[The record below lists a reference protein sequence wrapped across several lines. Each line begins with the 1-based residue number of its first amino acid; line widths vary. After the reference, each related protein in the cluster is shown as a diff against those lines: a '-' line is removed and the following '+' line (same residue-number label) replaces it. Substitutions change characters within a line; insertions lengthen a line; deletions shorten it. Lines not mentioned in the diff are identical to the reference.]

1 MRNSITENEIE
12 EISIGYL
19 QGLGY
24 KYLNGLV
31 MSPDGEHPERQYNE
45 VVLTTRLRDAID
57 KLNPT
62 ITQDAKEDAL
72 KKVLRT
78 ESPNQLINNEN
89 FHRYLTD
96 GVDVEVRTPSGIRG
110 EKVYIVDFTNPENNE
125 FLAVNQFTVI
135 EAGAPQRKRPDII
148 LFING
153 LPLVVIELK
162 NAVDEN
168 ATIKS
173 AFNQLQ
179 TYKQAIPSLFTY
191 NELLI
196 VSDGWDARCG
206 TITSDYG
213 RFMSWKTKDGKTTA
227 DHLQPQMEVMFLG
240 MLNKTTLLDLIRQ
253 FIVFEKSDSKTLKK
267 VAAYHQYYA
276 VNKAVEST
284 VRASGFNSPPL
295 EGWSQTGVVKRVST
309 NYFELPFNPNLK
321 QRARELRQ
329 AGNLSEVL
337 FWNQVKNKQF
347 KQYDF
352 DRQKIIGN
360 YIVDFY
366 CSNCNVVIEIDGSSH
381 DYKQEY
387 DAERDA
393 FLESLGLTVIHIP
406 VEDVMKRMGQV
417 MDMLFEHPAFQEGN
431 SQEPPRP
438 SGTPPMEGNVGDRR
452 GGVIWHTQGSGK
464 SLSMVFFSGKLII
477 EPRMENPTLV
487 ILTDRNDLD
496 EQLHD
501 TFTNCQQLL
510 RQEPQKAEDR
520 QDLRKL
526 LKVASGGIVFT
537 TIQKFMP
544 MPDDIVQSSSPTG
557 RVGGEGV
564 VNEPSVEYIGADI
577 KALSERKNI
586 VVVADEAHRSQYDF
600 IDGFA
605 KHLRDALPYATF
617 IGFTGTPI
625 ETTDRNTQ
633 AVFGNYVDIYDIQQA
648 VEDKATVP
656 IFYESRLA
664 KVHFAE
670 DEKVTID
677 EQFEELTEG
686 EELSNRQQMRAK
698 WTRLEAIVGN
708 PNRIRKIAEDLVY
721 HFEQRNAVLEGK
733 AMIVCMSRRIC
744 VELYEAIIK
753 IRPLW
758 HSDDD
763 DKGTIKVIMTGSS
776 SDALNMQ
783 QHIRNKQ
790 RRKAIGDRL
799 KNPIDSL
806 KLVIVRDMWLT
817 GFDAPCL
824 HTLYV
829 DKPMRGHSL
838 MQAIARVNRVF
849 TEGKSGG
856 LVVDYLGIAQELK
869 TALADYTASGGEG
882 KPTLDQELAVA
893 KMLELHEAIDY
904 QLRHFAWR
912 KFFTL
917 TPEEKLKFIPVIVDY
932 IFSQENGE
940 QSFTDNTKN
949 LLKAFAIS
957 VPHEKA
963 MAIRDDVA
971 LFQAIKSR
979 LVKISDRNE
988 SGKTN
993 DEMDTAIKQI
1003 ISEAI
1008 TADNVIDIFD
1018 AAGLKKPN
1026 IEILDERFLQ
1036 ELKDL
1041 PQKNLAVELLK
1052 KLLKD
1057 EIKKRTK
1064 INLVESRKFSEM
1076 LEDAI
1081 KRYHNGMIDTVEFL
1095 EKVLIPFAEQMK
1107 EADKRGEK
1115 LGLDYREYA
1124 FYTAL
1129 EVNNSAV
1136 SILGDEILKHIAQE
1150 LLKTVRSST
1159 TIDWTIKES
1168 VQANLRR
1175 NIRRILRK
1183 FGYPPDLQE
1192 KAVETVITQ
1201 AKMLA
1206 EDLVKNGDNKEE

>member
-1 MRNSITENEIE
+1 MNSISENEIE
-12 EISIGYL
+12 EIALSYL
-19 QGLGY
+19 QNLGY
-24 KYLNGLV
+24 SYILGTNL
-31 MSPDGEHPERQYNE
+31 SPDGEHPERQYTD
-45 VVLTTRLRDAID
+45 VVLATRLLDAID

-62 ITQDAKEDAL
+62 INQDAKEDAL

-78 ESPNQLINNEN
+78 ESPNALINNET
-89 FHRYLTD
+89 FHKYLTE
-96 GVDVEVRTPSGIRG
+96 GVDVEVRTDDGVRG
-110 EKVYIVDFTNPENNE
+110 EKVYIVDFANAENNE
-125 FLAVNQFTVI
+125 FLTINQFTII
-135 EAGAPQRKRPDII
+135 EGSQNKRPDLI

-173 AFNQLQ
+173 AYNQLQ
-179 TYKQAIPSLFTY
+179 TYKQTIPSLYTY

-196 VSDGWDARCG
+196 VSDGWDALCG
-206 TITSDYG
+206 TITSDFG
-213 RFMSWKTKDGKTTA
+213 RFMSWKTKDGETTA
-227 DHLQPQMEVMFLG
+227 DHLQPQMEVMFYG
-240 MLNKTTLLDLIRQ
+240 MLNKKTLLDLISR
-253 FIVFEKSDSKTLKK
+253 FIVYEKSDTKTLKK

-276 VNKAVEST
+276 VNKAIEST
-284 VRASGFNSPPL
+284 VIAS
-295 EGWSQTGVVKRVST
+295 ST
-309 NYFELPFNPNLK
+309 N
-321 QRARELRQ
+321 
-329 AGNLSEVL
+329 
-337 FWNQVKNKQF
+337 
-347 KQYDF
+347 
-352 DRQKIIGN
+352 
-360 YIVDFY
+360 
-366 CSNCNVVIEIDGSSH
+366 
-381 DYKQEY
+381 
-387 DAERDA
+387 
-393 FLESLGLTVIHIP
+393 
-406 VEDVMKRMGQV
+406 
-417 MDMLFEHPAFQEGN
+417 
-431 SQEPPRP
+431 
-438 SGTPPMEGNVGDRR
+438 GDRR

-464 SLSMVFFSGKLII
+464 SLSMVFYSGKLII

-496 EQLHD
+496 EQLHE

-520 QDLRKL
+520 NHLRKL

-544 MPDDIVQSSSPTG
+544 MQTDIVQTENPNII
-557 RVGGEGV
+557 
-564 VNEPSVEYIGADI
+564 NEPSVEYIGADI
-577 KALSERKNI
+577 QALSERKNI

-605 KHLRDALPYATF
+605 KHLRDALPNATF

-625 ETTDRNTQ
+625 ESTDRNTQ

-648 VEDKATVP
+648 VNDKATVP

-670 DEKVTID
+670 EEKVSLD

-708 PNRIRKIAEDLVY
+708 PNRIAKIAEDLVY
-721 HFEQRNAVLEGK
+721 HFEQRNAVLDGK

-744 VELYEAIIK
+744 VDLYDAIIK

-776 SDALNMQ
+776 SDTLNMQ
-783 QHIRNKQ
+783 NHIRSKTK
-790 RRKAIGDRL
+790 RKAIGDRL
-799 KNPIDSL
+799 KNPNDSL

-849 TEGKSGG
+849 TEGKEGG

-869 TALADYTASGGEG
+869 SALAEYTASGGEG

-904 QLRHFAWR
+904 QLRHFDWK

-917 TPEEKLKFIPVIVDY
+917 LPEEKLKFIPVIVDY

-957 VPHEKA
+957 VPHDKA

-988 SGKTN
+988 GGAGGE
-993 DEMDTAIKQI
+993 EMETAIKQI

-1064 INLVESRKFSEM
+1064 INLVESKKFSEM

-1095 EKVLIPFAEQMK
+1095 EKVLIPFAEQLK
-1107 EADKRGEK
+1107 EADKRGEH

-1129 EVNNSAV
+1129 EVNNTAV
-1136 SILGDEILKHIAQE
+1136 AVLGDEILKHIAQE
-1150 LLKTVRSST
+1150 LLKTVRNST

-1168 VQANLRR
+1168 VQSALRR
-1175 NIRRILRK
+1175 NIRRILRLH
-1183 FGYPPDLQE
+1183 GYPPDLQE

-1206 EDLVKNGDNKEE
+1206 EDFIKSNNK

>member
-12 EISIGYL
+12 EIALGYL
-19 QGLGY
+19 QSLGY
-24 KYLNGLV
+24 NYLNGLV
-31 MSPDGEHPERQYNE
+31 ISPDGEHPERQYNE
-45 VVLTTRLRDAID
+45 VVLATRLRDAID
-57 KLNPT
+57 KLNPS

-125 FLAVNQFTVI
+125 FLAVNQFTII
-135 EAGAPQRKRPDII
+135 EGSQNKRPDLI
-148 LFING
+148 LFVNG
-153 LPLVVIELK
+153 LPLVVVELK

-168 ATIKS
+168 ASVKS
-173 AFNQLQ
+173 AYNQLQ

-196 VSDGWDARCG
+196 VSDGWDALCG
-206 TITSDYG
+206 TLTSDFG

-284 VRASGFNSPPL
+284 IIAS
-295 EGWSQTGVVKRVST
+295 
-309 NYFELPFNPNLK
+309 
-321 QRARELRQ
+321 
-329 AGNLSEVL
+329 
-337 FWNQVKNKQF
+337 
-347 KQYDF
+347 
-352 DRQKIIGN
+352 
-360 YIVDFY
+360 
-366 CSNCNVVIEIDGSSH
+366 SNN
-381 DYKQEY
+381 
-387 DAERDA
+387 
-393 FLESLGLTVIHIP
+393 
-406 VEDVMKRMGQV
+406 
-417 MDMLFEHPAFQEGN
+417 
-431 SQEPPRP
+431 
-438 SGTPPMEGNVGDRR
+438 GDRR

-464 SLSMVFFSGKLII
+464 SLSMVFYSGKLII

-544 MPDDIVQSSSPTG
+544 MTTDIVQNGNINT
-557 RVGGEGV
+557 

-605 KHLRDALPYATF
+605 KHLRDALPNATF

-648 VEDKATVP
+648 VNDKATVP

-664 KVHFAE
+664 KVHFEE

-721 HFEQRNAVLEGK
+721 HFEQRNAVLDGK

-744 VELYEAIIK
+744 VELYDAIIK

-783 QHIRNKQ
+783 PHIRNKIK
-790 RRKAIGDRL
+790 RKAIGDRL
-799 KNPIDSL
+799 KNPVDSL

-869 TALADYTASGGEG
+869 SALADYTASGGEG

-904 QLRHFAWR
+904 QLRHFDWR

-917 TPEEKLKFIPVIVDY
+917 TPVEKLKFIPVIVDY

-1064 INLVESRKFSEM
+1064 INLVESKKFSEL

-1081 KRYHNGMIDTVEFL
+1081 QRYHNGMIDTVEFL

-1107 EADKRGEK
+1107 EADKRGDK

-1150 LLKTVRSST
+1150 LLNTVRSST

-1168 VQANLRR
+1168 VQSALRR
-1175 NIRRILRK
+1175 NIRRILRLH
-1183 FGYPPDLQE
+1183 GYPPDLQE

-1206 EDLVKNGDNKEE
+1206 EDLVENYDNIPE

>member
-12 EISIGYL
+12 QIAISYL
-19 QGLGY
+19 KHLGY
-24 KYLNGLV
+24 SYILGTTI
-31 MSPDGEHPERQYNE
+31 SPDGQHPERQYNE
-45 VVLTTRLRDAID
+45 VVLQNRLRDAID

-72 KKVLRT
+72 KKILRVET
-78 ESPNQLINNEN
+78 QCVSSLYNNET
-89 FHRYLTD
+89 FHKYLTE
-96 GVDVEVRTPSGIRG
+96 GVDVEVRTADGIRG
-110 EKVYIVDFTNPENNE
+110 EKVYIVDFANAENNE
-125 FLAVNQFTVI
+125 FLAINQFTIVGVSL
-135 EAGAPQRKRPDII
+135 AGTQTKRPDII

-162 NAVDEN
+162 NAVYEN

-173 AFNQLQ
+173 AYNQLQ

-196 VSDGWDARCG
+196 VSDGWDALCG
-206 TITSDYG
+206 TVTSDFG
-213 RFMSWKTKDGKTTA
+213 RFMSWKTKDGETTA
-227 DHLQPQMEVMFLG
+227 DHLQPQMEVMFYG
-240 MLNKTTLLDLIRQ
+240 MLNKKTLLDLINK
-253 FIVFEKSDSKTLKK
+253 FIVYEKSDTKTLKK

-284 VRASGFNSPPL
+284 VIASS
-295 EGWSQTGVVKRVST
+295 
-309 NYFELPFNPNLK
+309 
-321 QRARELRQ
+321 
-329 AGNLSEVL
+329 
-337 FWNQVKNKQF
+337 
-347 KQYDF
+347 
-352 DRQKIIGN
+352 
-360 YIVDFY
+360 
-366 CSNCNVVIEIDGSSH
+366 SN
-381 DYKQEY
+381 
-387 DAERDA
+387 
-393 FLESLGLTVIHIP
+393 
-406 VEDVMKRMGQV
+406 
-417 MDMLFEHPAFQEGN
+417 
-431 SQEPPRP
+431 
-438 SGTPPMEGNVGDRR
+438 GDRR

-464 SLSMVFFSGKLII
+464 SLSMVFYSGKLII

-496 EQLHD
+496 EQLHE
-501 TFTNCQQLL
+501 TFSNCQQLL

-520 QDLRKL
+520 NHLRKL

-537 TIQKFMP
+537 TIQKFFP
-544 MPDDIVQSSSPTG
+544 ERIDVGAVVAQNDDSDNEKGQPQGISPT
-557 RVGGEGV
+557 
-564 VNEPSVEYIGADI
+564 
-577 KALSERKNI
+577 LSERKNI

-605 KHLRDALPYATF
+605 KHLRDALPNATF

-625 ETTDRNTQ
+625 ESTDRNTQ

-648 VEDKATVP
+648 VNDKATVP

-664 KVHFAE
+664 KVHFSE
-670 DEKVTID
+670 EEKISLD

-686 EELSNRQQMRAK
+686 EELSNRQQIRAK
-698 WTRLEAIVGN
+698 WTRLESIVGN
-708 PNRIRKIAEDLVY
+708 PNRITKIAEDLVY
-721 HFEQRNAVLEGK
+721 HFEQRSGVLDGK

-744 VELYEAIIK
+744 VELYDAIIK

-758 HSDDD
+758 HSVDD

-776 SDALNMQ
+776 SDTLSMQ
-783 QHIRNKQ
+783 SHIRNKPK
-790 RRKAIGDRL
+790 RKAIGDRL
-799 KNPIDSL
+799 KNPNDPL

-829 DKPMRGHSL
+829 DKPMRGHNL

-849 TEGKSGG
+849 TEGKEGG

-869 TALADYTASGGEG
+869 LALAEYTGSGGIG

-904 QLRHFAWR
+904 QLRHFDWK

-917 TPEEKLKFIPVIVDY
+917 SPEEKLKFIPVMVDY

-957 VPHEKA
+957 VPHDKA
-963 MAIRDDVA
+963 MAIRDQVA

-988 SGKTN
+988 GSTGG
-993 DEMDTAIKQI
+993 EAMETAIKQI

-1008 TADNVIDIFD
+1008 AADHVIDIFD

-1026 IEILDERFLQ
+1026 IEILDEHFLQ

-1064 INLVESRKFSEM
+1064 INLVESKKFSEM

-1095 EKVLIPFAEQMK
+1095 EKVLIPFAEQIK

-1136 SILGDEILKHIAQE
+1136 AVLGDEILKHIAQE
-1150 LLKTVRSST
+1150 LLKVVRNST

-1168 VQANLRR
+1168 VQATLRR

-1183 FGYPPDLQE
+1183 FGYPPDLQA
-1192 KAVETVITQ
+1192 KAVDIVITQ

-1206 EDLVKNGDNKEE
+1206 EDFLK

>member
-1 MRNSITENEIE
+1 MKNSITENEIE
-12 EISIGYL
+12 EIALSYL

-24 KYLNGLV
+24 TYQLGTV
-31 MSPDGEHPERQYNE
+31 ISPDGEHPERQYNE
-45 VVLTTRLRDAID
+45 VVLVTRLRDAID
-57 KLNPT
+57 KLNPN
-62 ITQDAKEDAL
+62 ISQDAKEDAL

-78 ESPNQLINNEN
+78 ESPNALINNEN

-96 GVDVEVRTPSGIRG
+96 GVDVEMRTENGIRG
-110 EKVYIVDFTNPENNE
+110 EKIYIVDFEKPENNE
-125 FLAVNQFTVI
+125 FLAVNQFTVV
-135 EAGAPQRKRPDII
+135 EGNQNKRPDII
-148 LFING
+148 LFVNG

-168 ATIKS
+168 ANLKS

-191 NELLI
+191 NSLLI
-196 VSDGWDARCG
+196 ISDGWDARCG

-213 RFMSWKTKDGKTTA
+213 RFMTWKTKDGQTTA
-227 DHLQPQMEVMFLG
+227 DHLQPQMEVMFHG
-240 MLNKTTLLDLIRQ
+240 MLNKKTLLDLISR
-253 FIVFEKSDSKTLKK
+253 FIVYEKSDTKTLKK

-284 VRASGFNSPPL
+284 VIAS
-295 EGWSQTGVVKRVST
+295 ST
-309 NYFELPFNPNLK
+309 N
-321 QRARELRQ
+321 
-329 AGNLSEVL
+329 
-337 FWNQVKNKQF
+337 
-347 KQYDF
+347 
-352 DRQKIIGN
+352 
-360 YIVDFY
+360 
-366 CSNCNVVIEIDGSSH
+366 
-381 DYKQEY
+381 
-387 DAERDA
+387 
-393 FLESLGLTVIHIP
+393 
-406 VEDVMKRMGQV
+406 
-417 MDMLFEHPAFQEGN
+417 
-431 SQEPPRP
+431 
-438 SGTPPMEGNVGDRR
+438 GDRR

-464 SLSMVFFSGKLII
+464 SLSMVFYSGKLII

-496 EQLHD
+496 EQLHE

-520 QDLRKL
+520 NHLRKL

-544 MPDDIVQSSSPTG
+544 MQTDIVQTENPNI
-557 RVGGEGV
+557 
-564 VNEPSVEYIGADI
+564 VNEPSVEYIGAEI
-577 KALSERKNI
+577 QALSERKNI

-605 KHLRDALPYATF
+605 KHLRDALPNATF

-625 ETTDRNTQ
+625 ESTDRNTQ

-648 VEDKATVP
+648 VNDKATVP

-670 DEKVTID
+670 EEKVSLD

-708 PNRIRKIAEDLVY
+708 PNRIAKIAEDLVY
-721 HFEQRNAVLEGK
+721 HYEQRSSVLEGK

-744 VELYEAIIK
+744 VDLYDAIIK

-776 SDALNMQ
+776 SDTLNMQ
-783 QHIRNKQ
+783 NHIRSKTK
-790 RRKAIGDRL
+790 RKAIGDRL
-799 KNPIDSL
+799 KNPNDSL

-829 DKPMRGHSL
+829 DKPMRGHNL

-849 TEGKSGG
+849 TEGKEGG

-869 TALADYTASGGEG
+869 SALAEYTASGGEG

-904 QLRHFAWR
+904 QLRHFDWK

-917 TPEEKLKFIPVIVDY
+917 LPEEKLKFIPVIVDY

-957 VPHEKA
+957 VPHDKA

-988 SGKTN
+988 GGKT
-993 DEMDTAIKQI
+993 DEEMETAIKQI

-1064 INLVESRKFSEM
+1064 INLVESKKFSEM

-1107 EADKRGEK
+1107 EADKRGDK

-1129 EVNNSAV
+1129 EVNKSAV
-1136 SILGDEILKHIAQE
+1136 AVLGDDILKHIAQE
-1150 LLKTVRSST
+1150 LLKTVRNST

-1168 VQANLRR
+1168 VQSALRR
-1175 NIRRILRK
+1175 NIRRILRLH
-1183 FGYPPDLQE
+1183 GYPPDLQE

-1206 EDLVKNGDNKEE
+1206 EDLVKNGDNKEQ

>member
-1 MRNSITENEIE
+1 MNSISENEIE
-12 EISIGYL
+12 EIALSYL
-19 QGLGY
+19 QNMGYTHVLGTTIA
-24 KYLNGLV
+24 
-31 MSPDGEHPERQYNE
+31 PDGEHPERQYNE
-45 VVLTTRLRDAID
+45 VVLVTRLRDAID
-57 KLNPT
+57 KLNPS

-72 KKVLRT
+72 KKALRT
-78 ESPNQLINNEN
+78 DSPVALINNEN
-89 FHRYLTD
+89 FHQYLTE
-96 GVDVEVRTPSGIRG
+96 GIDVEVRTADGIRG
-110 EKVYIVDFTNPENNE
+110 EKVYIVDFNQPEQNE
-125 FLAVNQFTVI
+125 FLAINQFTII
-135 EAGAPQRKRPDII
+135 EGNQNKRPDII

-162 NAVDEN
+162 NATDEN
-168 ATIKS
+168 ATVKT
-173 AFNQLQ
+173 AFSQLQ
-179 TYKQAIPSLFTY
+179 TYKQSIPSLFTY

-196 VSDGWDARCG
+196 VSDGWDALCG
-206 TITSDYG
+206 SITSDWG
-213 RFMSWKTKDGKTTA
+213 RFMTWKTKDGRTTA
-227 DHLQPQMEVMFLG
+227 DTLQPQMEVMFKG
-240 MLNKTTLLDLIRQ
+240 MLNKQTLLDLIHH
-253 FIVFEKSDSKTLKK
+253 FIVFEKSKEKTLKK

-276 VNKAVEST
+276 VNKAVT
-284 VRASGFNSPPL
+284 TTAI
-295 EGWSQTGVVKRVST
+295 
-309 NYFELPFNPNLK
+309 
-321 QRARELRQ
+321 A
-329 AGNLSEVL
+329 A
-337 FWNQVKNKQF
+337 
-347 KQYDF
+347 
-352 DRQKIIGN
+352 
-360 YIVDFY
+360 
-366 CSNCNVVIEIDGSSH
+366 
-381 DYKQEY
+381 
-387 DAERDA
+387 AEA
-393 FLESLGLTVIHIP
+393 
-406 VEDVMKRMGQV
+406 
-417 MDMLFEHPAFQEGN
+417 
-431 SQEPPRP
+431 
-438 SGTPPMEGNVGDRR
+438 GDRR
-452 GGVIWHTQGSGK
+452 AGVVWHTQGSGK
-464 SLSMVFFSGKLII
+464 SLSMVFYTGKLVLALD
-477 EPRMENPTLV
+477 NPTIV
-487 ILTDRNDLD
+487 VLTDRNDLD
-496 EQLHD
+496 DQLYE

-510 RQEPQKAEDR
+510 RQQPQQAEDR
-520 QDLRKL
+520 KHLRKL
-526 LKVASGGIVFT
+526 LSVASGGIVFT

-544 MPDDIVQSSSPTG
+544 VVEDIIQPENIV
-557 RVGGEGV
+557 E
-564 VNEPSVEYIGADI
+564 EPAVEYIGADI
-577 KALSERKNI
+577 KSLSDRKNI
-586 VVVADEAHRSQYDF
+586 VVIADEAHRSQYDF
-600 IDGFA
+600 LDGFA
-605 KHLRDALPYATF
+605 KHLRDALPYASF

-625 ETTDRNTQ
+625 ESTDRNTQ

-648 VEDKATVP
+648 VDDHATVP

-664 KVHFAE
+664 KVHFEE
-670 DEKVTID
+670 DEKVKLD

-686 EELSNRQQMRAK
+686 EELTNRQQLRAK

-708 PNRIRKIAEDLVY
+708 PNRIKKITEDLVF
-721 HFEQRNAVLEGK
+721 HFEQRNSVLDGK

-758 HSDDD
+758 HSDEDET
-763 DKGTIKVIMTGSS
+763 GTIKVVMTGSS
-776 SDALNMQ
+776 SDALHMQ
-783 QHIRNKQ
+783 PHIRNKA
-790 RRKAIGDRL
+790 RRKAIGERL
-799 KNPIDSL
+799 KNPTDSL

-849 TEGKSGG
+849 TEGKEGG

-869 TALADYTASGGEG
+869 HALAEYTASGGEG

-893 KMLELHEAIDY
+893 KMLELYEGIEY
-904 QLRHFAWR
+904 QLRHFDWK

-917 TPEEKLKFIPVIVDY
+917 SSEEKLKFIPVIVDY

-940 QSFTDNTKN
+940 QSFVENTKN

-963 MAIRDDVA
+963 LAIRDNVA
-971 LFQAIKSR
+971 LFQAINAR

-988 SGKTN
+988 GGKS
-993 DEMDTAIKQI
+993 DEEMETAIKQI

-1008 TADNVIDIFD
+1008 TAEKVIDIFD

-1064 INLVESRKFSEM
+1064 INLVESKKFSEM

-1095 EKVLIPFAEQMK
+1095 EKVLIPFAEQLK
-1107 EADKRGEK
+1107 AADKKGEK
-1115 LGLDYREYA
+1115 LGLDFREYA

-1136 SILGDEILKHIAQE
+1136 SILGDETLKHIAQE

-1168 VQANLRR
+1168 VQSGLRR
-1175 NIRRILRK
+1175 NIRRILRLH
-1183 FGYPPDLQE
+1183 GYPPDLQE

-1206 EDLVKNGDNKEE
+1206 EDLINGKER

>member
-1 MRNSITENEIE
+1 MNSISESEIE
-12 EISIGYL
+12 DIALSYL
-19 QGLGY
+19 QQLGY
-24 KYLNGLV
+24 THVLGTV
-31 MSPDGEHPERQYNE
+31 ISPDGDHPERQYNE
-45 VVLTTRLRDAID
+45 VVLVTRLRDAID
-57 KLNPT
+57 KLNPSLK
-62 ITQDAKEDAL
+62 QDAKEDAL
-72 KKVLRT
+72 KKILRT
-78 ESPNQLINNEN
+78 DSPTLLINNEI
-89 FHRYLTD
+89 FHKYLTEGIDVEIRTDD
-96 GVDVEVRTPSGIRG
+96 GVRG
-110 EKVYIVDFTNPENNE
+110 EKVYIVDFGRPERNE
-125 FLAVNQFTVI
+125 FLVINQFTII
-135 EAGAPQRKRPDII
+135 EGNYNKRPDII

-162 NAVDEN
+162 NATDEN

-173 AFNQLQ
+173 AYNQLQ
-179 TYKQAIPSLFTY
+179 TYKEYIPSLFNY

-196 VSDGWDARCG
+196 VSDGLDALCG

-213 RFMSWKTKDGKTTA
+213 RFMSWKTKDGRTTA
-227 DHLQPQMEVMFLG
+227 DTLQPQMEVMFKG
-240 MLNKTTLLDLIRQ
+240 MLNKQTLLDLIHH
-253 FIVFEKSDSKTLKK
+253 FIVFEKSKEKTLKK

-276 VNKAVEST
+276 VNKAVVTTEEAAKET
-284 VRASGFNSPPL
+284 
-295 EGWSQTGVVKRVST
+295 
-309 NYFELPFNPNLK
+309 
-321 QRARELRQ
+321 
-329 AGNLSEVL
+329 
-337 FWNQVKNKQF
+337 
-347 KQYDF
+347 
-352 DRQKIIGN
+352 
-360 YIVDFY
+360 
-366 CSNCNVVIEIDGSSH
+366 
-381 DYKQEY
+381 
-387 DAERDA
+387 
-393 FLESLGLTVIHIP
+393 
-406 VEDVMKRMGQV
+406 
-417 MDMLFEHPAFQEGN
+417 
-431 SQEPPRP
+431 
-438 SGTPPMEGNVGDRR
+438 GDRR
-452 GGVIWHTQGSGK
+452 AGVVWHTQGSGK
-464 SLSMVFFSGKLII
+464 SLSMVFYTGKLVLALD
-477 EPRMENPTLV
+477 NPTIV
-487 ILTDRNDLD
+487 VLTDRNDLD
-496 EQLHD
+496 DQLFE

-510 RQEPQKAEDR
+510 RQEPKQAEDR
-520 QDLRKL
+520 KDLRKL
-526 LKVASGGIVFT
+526 LSVASGGIVFT
-537 TIQKFMP
+537 TIQKFLP
-544 MPDDIVQSSSPTG
+544 NIADIQEPETAAKEPT
-557 RVGGEGV
+557 
-564 VNEPSVEYIGADI
+564 VEYIGADI

-586 VVVADEAHRSQYDF
+586 VVIADEAHRSQYDF
-600 IDGFA
+600 LDGFA
-605 KHLRDALPYATF
+605 KHLRDALPNASF

-625 ETTDRNTQ
+625 ESSDRNTQ

-648 VEDKATVP
+648 VNDRATVP

-664 KVHFAE
+664 KVHFE
-670 DEKVTID
+670 DDEKVKLD
-677 EQFEELTEG
+677 EQFEELTER
-686 EELSNRQQMRAK
+686 EELTQRQQLRAK

-708 PNRIRKIAEDLVY
+708 PNRINKIAEDLVN
-721 HFEQRNAVLEGK
+721 HFEQRNAVLDGK

-744 VELYEAIIK
+744 VELYDAIIK
-753 IRPLW
+753 LRPLW
-758 HSDDD
+758 HSDED
-763 DKGTIKVIMTGSS
+763 DKGVIKVVMTGSS

-783 QHIRNKQ
+783 PHIRNKP
-790 RRKAIGDRL
+790 RRKAIGERL
-799 KNPIDSL
+799 KNPSDSL

-849 TEGKSGG
+849 TDGKEGG

-869 TALADYTASGGEG
+869 HALADYTASGGEG

-893 KMLELHEAIDY
+893 KMLELYEAIEY
-904 QLRHFAWR
+904 QLRHFDWQ

-917 TPEEKLKFIPVIVDY
+917 KSEEKLKFIPVIVDY

-940 QSFTDNTKN
+940 QSFVDNTKN

-963 MAIRDDVA
+963 IAIRDNVA
-971 LFQAIKSR
+971 LFQAIKAR

-988 SGKTN
+988 GGKS
-993 DEMDTAIKQI
+993 DEDIETAIKQI

-1008 TADNVIDIFD
+1008 TADKVIDVFD
-1018 AAGLKKPN
+1018 AAGIKKPS

-1064 INLVESRKFSEM
+1064 INLVESKKFSEM

-1095 EKVLIPFAEQMK
+1095 EKVLIPFAEQIK

-1129 EVNNSAV
+1129 EINNSAV
-1136 SILGDEILKHIAQE
+1136 AVLGDETLKHIAQE
-1150 LLKTVRSST
+1150 LLKTVRNST

-1168 VQANLRR
+1168 VQSALRR
-1175 NIRRILRK
+1175 NIRRILRLH
-1183 FGYPPDLQE
+1183 GYPPDLQE

-1206 EDLVKNGDNKEE
+1206 DNLTNENT

>member
-1 MRNSITENEIE
+1 MKNSITENEIE
-12 EISIGYL
+12 EIALSYL
-19 QGLGY
+19 QNLGY
-24 KYLNGLV
+24 SYILGPDI
-31 MSPDGEHPERQYNE
+31 SPDGEHPERQYNE
-45 VVLTTRLRDAID
+45 VILTTRLRDAID

-62 ITQDAKEDAL
+62 LGQDAKEDAL

-78 ESPNQLINNEN
+78 NSPNALINNET
-89 FHRYLTD
+89 FHKYLTQ
-96 GVDVEVRTPSGIRG
+96 GIDVEVRTTDGIRG
-110 EKVYIVDFTNPENNE
+110 QKVYIVDFTNPENNE
-125 FLAVNQFTVI
+125 FLAVNQFTII
-135 EAGAPQRKRPDII
+135 EGSQNKRPDII
-148 LFING
+148 LFVNG

-162 NAVDEN
+162 NAADEN

-173 AFNQLQ
+173 AYNQLQ

-196 VSDGWDARCG
+196 VSDGWDAQCG
-206 TITSDYG
+206 TLTSDFG
-213 RFMSWKTKDGKTTA
+213 RFMSWKSKDGTTTA
-227 DHLQPQMEVMFLG
+227 DHLQPEMEVMFLG
-240 MLNKTTLLDLIRQ
+240 MLNKQTLLDLISQ
-253 FIVFEKSDSKTLKK
+253 FIVFEKSDTKTLKK

-284 VRASGFNSPPL
+284 VIAS
-295 EGWSQTGVVKRVST
+295 ST
-309 NYFELPFNPNLK
+309 
-321 QRARELRQ
+321 
-329 AGNLSEVL
+329 
-337 FWNQVKNKQF
+337 
-347 KQYDF
+347 
-352 DRQKIIGN
+352 
-360 YIVDFY
+360 
-366 CSNCNVVIEIDGSSH
+366 
-381 DYKQEY
+381 
-387 DAERDA
+387 
-393 FLESLGLTVIHIP
+393 T
-406 VEDVMKRMGQV
+406 
-417 MDMLFEHPAFQEGN
+417 
-431 SQEPPRP
+431 
-438 SGTPPMEGNVGDRR
+438 GDRR

-464 SLSMVFFSGKLII
+464 SLSMVFYSGKLIV

-496 EQLHD
+496 EQLHE
-501 TFTNCQQLL
+501 TFCNCQQLL
-510 RQEPQKAEDR
+510 RQKPQKAEDR
-520 QDLRKL
+520 NHLQKL

-544 MPDDIVQSSSPTG
+544 TTSDIIQNESS
-557 RVGGEGV
+557 GV
-564 VNEPSVEYIGADI
+564 VSQPAVEYIGADI
-577 KALSERKNI
+577 KALSERNNI

-605 KHLRDALPYATF
+605 KHLRDALPNATY

-625 ETTDRNTQ
+625 ESTDRNTQ

-648 VEDKATVP
+648 VNDKATVP

-664 KVHFAE
+664 KVHFEE

-677 EQFEELTEG
+677 DQFEELTEG

-721 HFEQRNAVLEGK
+721 HFEQRNAVLDGK

-744 VELYEAIIK
+744 VDLYDAIIK

-758 HSDDD
+758 HSNDD

-776 SDALNMQ
+776 SDTLAMQ
-783 QHIRNKQ
+783 PHIRNKAK
-790 RRKAIGDRL
+790 RKAIGDRL
-799 KNPIDSL
+799 KNPTDSL

-829 DKPMRGHSL
+829 DKPMRGHNL

-849 TEGKSGG
+849 TEGKEGG
-856 LVVDYLGIAQELK
+856 LIVDYLGIAQELK
-869 TALADYTASGGEG
+869 SALAEYTASGGEG

-904 QLRHFAWR
+904 QLRHFDWR

-917 TPEEKLKFIPVIVDY
+917 TPVEKLKFIPVIVDY

-940 QSFTDNTKN
+940 PSFTENTKN

-957 VPHEKA
+957 VPHDKA

-988 SGKTN
+988 GGKGD
-993 DEMDTAIKQI
+993 DEMETAIKQI

-1052 KLLKD
+1052 KLLKE

-1064 INLVESRKFSEM
+1064 INLVESKKFSEM

-1081 KRYHNGMIDTVEFL
+1081 QRYHNGMIDTVEFL

-1107 EADKRGEK
+1107 EADKRGEN

-1136 SILGDEILKHIAQE
+1136 AVLGDEILKHIAQE
-1150 LLKTVRSST
+1150 LLKTVRNST

-1168 VQANLRR
+1168 VQATLRR

-1192 KAVETVITQ
+1192 KAVDTVITQ

-1206 EDLVKNGDNKEE
+1206 EDLVKNDKTTEQ

>member
-1 MRNSITENEIE
+1 MKNSITENDIE
-12 EISIGYL
+12 EIALSYL
-19 QGLGY
+19 HGLGY
-24 KYLNGLV
+24 EYLPGTEI
-31 MSPDGEHPERQYNE
+31 SPDGEHPERQYTD
-45 VVLTTRLRDAID
+45 VVLVTRLRDAID
-57 KLNPT
+57 KLNPDLSQET
-62 ITQDAKEDAL
+62 KEDAL

-78 ESPNQLINNEN
+78 ESPNFLINNEN

-96 GVDVEVRTPSGIRG
+96 GVDVEIRTPSGIRG
-110 EKVYIVDFTNPENNE
+110 EKVYIVNFANPEKNE
-125 FLAVNQFTVI
+125 FLAVNQFTII
-135 EAGAPQRKRPDII
+135 EGSQNKRPDII
-148 LFING
+148 LFVNG
-153 LPLVVIELK
+153 LPLVVVELK

-173 AFNQLQ
+173 AYNQLQ

-196 VSDGWDARCG
+196 VSDGWDSLCG
-206 TITSDYG
+206 TITSDFG

-227 DHLQPQMEVMFLG
+227 DHLQPQMEIMFLG

-253 FIVFEKSDSKTLKK
+253 FIVFEKNNAKTLKK

-284 VRASGFNSPPL
+284 IIASS
-295 EGWSQTGVVKRVST
+295 
-309 NYFELPFNPNLK
+309 
-321 QRARELRQ
+321 
-329 AGNLSEVL
+329 
-337 FWNQVKNKQF
+337 
-347 KQYDF
+347 
-352 DRQKIIGN
+352 
-360 YIVDFY
+360 
-366 CSNCNVVIEIDGSSH
+366 SN
-381 DYKQEY
+381 
-387 DAERDA
+387 
-393 FLESLGLTVIHIP
+393 
-406 VEDVMKRMGQV
+406 
-417 MDMLFEHPAFQEGN
+417 
-431 SQEPPRP
+431 
-438 SGTPPMEGNVGDRR
+438 GDRR

-464 SLSMVFFSGKLII
+464 SLIMVFYSGKLIL

-501 TFTNCQQLL
+501 TFSNCQQLL
-510 RQEPQKAEDR
+510 RQEPHKAEDR
-520 QDLRKL
+520 QDLRRL

-544 MPDDIVQSSSPTG
+544 MTTDIVQKGNLNT
-557 RVGGEGV
+557 
-564 VNEPSVEYIGADI
+564 VNESSVEYIGADI

-605 KHLRDALPYATF
+605 KHLRDALPNATY

-648 VEDKATVP
+648 VNDKATVP

-664 KVHFAE
+664 KVHFE
-670 DEKVTID
+670 EGEKVTID
-677 EQFEELTEG
+677 EQFEELTES

-708 PNRIRKIAEDLVY
+708 PNRIQKIAEDLVY
-721 HFEQRNAVLEGK
+721 HFEQRNAVLDGK

-744 VELYEAIIK
+744 VELYDAIIK

-783 QHIRNKQ
+783 PHIRNKLK
-790 RRKAIGDRL
+790 RKAIGDRL
-799 KNPIDSL
+799 KNPVDSL

-849 TEGKSGG
+849 TEGKEGG
-856 LVVDYLGIAQELK
+856 LIVDYLGIAQELK
-869 TALADYTASGGEG
+869 TALADYTESGGEG

-904 QLRHFAWR
+904 QLRHFDWR

-917 TPEEKLKFIPVIVDY
+917 LPVEKLKFIPVIVDY

-940 QSFTDNTKN
+940 QSFIDNTKN

-957 VPHEKA
+957 VPHDKA
-963 MAIRDDVA
+963 MAIRDEVA

-988 SGKTN
+988 NGKTN
-993 DEMDTAIKQI
+993 DEMETAIKQI

-1064 INLVESRKFSEM
+1064 INLVESKKFSEM

-1107 EADKRGEK
+1107 EADKRGDK

-1136 SILGDEILKHIAQE
+1136 AILGDAILKHIAQE
-1150 LLKTVRSST
+1150 LLKTVRNST

-1168 VQANLRR
+1168 VQSALRR
-1175 NIRRILRK
+1175 NIRRILRLH
-1183 FGYPPDLQE
+1183 GYPPDLQE
-1192 KAVETVITQ
+1192 RAVETVIIQ

-1206 EDLVKNGDNKEE
+1206 DELSDSIVTD

>member
-1 MRNSITENEIE
+1 MKNSISENEIE
-12 EISIGYL
+12 QIALGYL
-19 QGLGY
+19 KNLGY
-24 KYLNGLV
+24 SYLNGLDI
-31 MSPDGEHPERQYNE
+31 SPDGEHPERQYTE
-45 VVLTTRLRDAID
+45 VVLRTRLRDAID

-62 ITQDAKEDAL
+62 LSQDAKEDAL
-72 KKVLRT
+72 KKVLRV
-78 ESPNQLINNEN
+78 EAQCVSPLHANET
-89 FHRYLTD
+89 FHKYLSE
-96 GVDVEVRTPSGIRG
+96 GVDVEVRTEEGIRG
-110 EKVYIVDFTNPENNE
+110 KKVYLFDFENPENNE
-125 FLAVNQFTVI
+125 FLAINQFTII
-135 EAGAPQRKRPDII
+135 EGNQNKRPDII
-148 LFING
+148 LFVNG
-153 LPLVVIELK
+153 LPLIVIELK

-173 AFNQLQ
+173 AYNQLQ

-196 VSDGWDARCG
+196 VSDGWDALCG
-206 TITSDYG
+206 TVTSDFG
-213 RFMSWKTKDGKTTA
+213 RFMSWKTKDGKTAA
-227 DHLQPQMEVMFLG
+227 DHLQPQMEVMFFG
-240 MLNKTTLLDLIRQ
+240 MLNKKTLLDLIRQ
-253 FIVFEKSDSKTLKK
+253 FIVFEKNDTKTLKK

-284 VRASGFNSPPL
+284 VIAS
-295 EGWSQTGVVKRVST
+295 SQ
-309 NYFELPFNPNLK
+309 
-321 QRARELRQ
+321 A
-329 AGNLSEVL
+329 
-337 FWNQVKNKQF
+337 
-347 KQYDF
+347 
-352 DRQKIIGN
+352 
-360 YIVDFY
+360 
-366 CSNCNVVIEIDGSSH
+366 
-381 DYKQEY
+381 
-387 DAERDA
+387 
-393 FLESLGLTVIHIP
+393 
-406 VEDVMKRMGQV
+406 
-417 MDMLFEHPAFQEGN
+417 
-431 SQEPPRP
+431 
-438 SGTPPMEGNVGDRR
+438 GDRR

-464 SLSMVFFSGKLII
+464 SLSMVFYSGKLII

-496 EQLHD
+496 EQLHE
-501 TFTNCQQLL
+501 TFSNCQQLL

-520 QDLRKL
+520 KDLQKL

-544 MPDDIVQSSSPTG
+544 MQTDIVQ
-557 RVGGEGV
+557 GEIPHQA
-564 VNEPSVEYIGADI
+564 NEPRVEYIGAKI
-577 KALSERKNI
+577 EALSERKNI
-586 VVVADEAHRSQYDF
+586 IVVADEAHRSQYDF

-605 KHLRDALPYATF
+605 KNLRDALPNATF

-625 ETTDRNTQ
+625 ESTDRNTQ

-664 KVHFAE
+664 KVNFE
-670 DEKVTID
+670 ENEKVSID

-686 EELSNRQQMRAK
+686 EELTNRQQMRAK

-708 PNRIRKIAEDLVY
+708 ENRIAKIAEDLVY
-721 HFEQRNAVLEGK
+721 HYEQRSAVLDGK

-744 VELYEAIIK
+744 VDLYDAIVK

-758 HSDDD
+758 HSDEDE
-763 DKGTIKVIMTGSS
+763 KGVIKVIMTGSS

-783 QHIRNKQ
+783 THIRNKPK
-790 RRKAIGDRL
+790 RKAIGDRL
-799 KNPIDSL
+799 KKPSDSL

-829 DKPMRGHSL
+829 DKPMRGHNL

-849 TEGKSGG
+849 TEGKEGG

-869 TALADYTASGGEG
+869 SALAEYTASGGEG

-904 QLRHFAWR
+904 QLRHFDWR
-912 KFFTL
+912 KFYTL
-917 TPEEKLKFIPVIVDY
+917 TPEEKLKFIPIIVDY

-940 QSFTDNTKN
+940 QSFTENTKN

-988 SGKTN
+988 GETGGE
-993 DEMDTAIKQI
+993 DIETAIKQI

-1052 KLLKD
+1052 KLLKE

-1064 INLVESRKFSEM
+1064 INLVESKKFSEM
-1076 LEDAI
+1076 LADAI
-1081 KRYHNGMIDTVEFL
+1081 QRYHNGMIDTVEFL
-1095 EKVLIPFAEQMK
+1095 EKVLIPFAEQIK
-1107 EADKRGEK
+1107 ESDKRGEK

-1129 EVNNSAV
+1129 EVNNNAV
-1136 SILGDEILKHIAQE
+1136 AVLGDEILKHIAQE
-1150 LLKTVRSST
+1150 LLKTVRNST

-1168 VQANLRR
+1168 VQSALRR
-1175 NIRRILRK
+1175 NIRRILRLH
-1183 FGYPPDLQE
+1183 GYPPDLQE
-1192 KAVETVITQ
+1192 KAVDTVITQ

-1206 EDLVKNGDNKEE
+1206 EDFINNKMTAE

>member
-1 MRNSITENEIE
+1 MNSISENEIE
-12 EISIGYL
+12 EIAIGYL

-24 KYLNGLV
+24 NYLNGLV

-45 VVLTTRLRDAID
+45 VVLLTRLRDAID

-62 ITQDAKEDAL
+62 LSHDAKEDAL
-72 KKVLRT
+72 KKVLRS
-78 ESPNQLINNEN
+78 ESPNALINNEN
-89 FHRYLTD
+89 FHKHLTE
-96 GVDVEVRTPSGIRG
+96 GVDVEVRTADGIRG
-110 EKVYIVDFTNPENNE
+110 EKVYIVDFNQPENNE
-125 FLAVNQFTVI
+125 FLAVNQFTII
-135 EAGAPQRKRPDII
+135 EGNRNKRPDII
-148 LFING
+148 VFING

-179 TYKQAIPSLFTY
+179 TYKQAIPSLFTF
-191 NELLI
+191 NELMI
-196 VSDGWDARCG
+196 VSDGWDALCG
-206 TITSDYG
+206 TVTSDFG
-213 RFMSWKTKDGKTTA
+213 RFMSWKTKDGRTTA
-227 DHLQPQMEVMFLG
+227 DTLQPQMEVMFKG
-240 MLNKTTLLDLIRQ
+240 MLNKQTLLDVIRH
-253 FIVFEKSDSKTLKK
+253 FIVFEKSKDKTLKK

-276 VNKAVEST
+276 VNKAVTTTQTAAAES
-284 VRASGFNSPPL
+284 
-295 EGWSQTGVVKRVST
+295 
-309 NYFELPFNPNLK
+309 
-321 QRARELRQ
+321 
-329 AGNLSEVL
+329 
-337 FWNQVKNKQF
+337 
-347 KQYDF
+347 
-352 DRQKIIGN
+352 
-360 YIVDFY
+360 
-366 CSNCNVVIEIDGSSH
+366 
-381 DYKQEY
+381 
-387 DAERDA
+387 
-393 FLESLGLTVIHIP
+393 
-406 VEDVMKRMGQV
+406 
-417 MDMLFEHPAFQEGN
+417 
-431 SQEPPRP
+431 
-438 SGTPPMEGNVGDRR
+438 GDRR
-452 GGVIWHTQGSGK
+452 AGVVWHTQGSGK
-464 SLSMVFFSGKLII
+464 SLSMVFYTGKLVLALD
-477 EPRMENPTLV
+477 NPTIV
-487 ILTDRNDLD
+487 VLTDRNDLD
-496 EQLHD
+496 DQLYE

-510 RQEPQKAEDR
+510 RQEPQQAADR
-520 QDLRKL
+520 RHLRTL
-526 LKVASGGIVFT
+526 LSVASGGIVFT

-544 MPDDIVQSSSPTG
+544 LGAENVLPLQPAKAVQET
-557 RVGGEGV
+557 
-564 VNEPSVEYIGADI
+564 SVEYIGADI
-577 KALSERKNI
+577 QALSERKNI
-586 VVVADEAHRSQYDF
+586 VVIADEAHRSQYDF

-605 KHLRDALPYATF
+605 KHLRDALPHASF

-625 ETTDRNTQ
+625 ESTDRNTQ

-648 VEDKATVP
+648 VSDRATVP

-664 KVHFAE
+664 KVHFEE
-670 DEKVTID
+670 DEKVTLD

-686 EELSNRQQMRAK
+686 EELTHRQQLRAK

-708 PNRIRKIAEDLVY
+708 PNRIKKIAEDVVY
-721 HFEQRNAVLEGK
+721 HFEQRNAVLDGK

-744 VELYEAIIK
+744 VELYEAIVK
-753 IRPLW
+753 IRPHW
-758 HSDDD
+758 HSDEDET
-763 DKGTIKVIMTGSS
+763 GTIKVVMTGSS
-776 SDALNMQ
+776 SDALHMQ
-783 QHIRNKQ
+783 SHIRNKP
-790 RRKAIGDRL
+790 RRKAIGERL
-799 KNPIDSL
+799 KNPTDSL

-849 TEGKSGG
+849 TEGKEGG

-869 TALADYTASGGEG
+869 LALAEYTASGGEG

-893 KMLELHEAIDY
+893 KMLELFEAIEY
-904 QLRHFAWR
+904 QLRHFDWK

-917 TPEEKLKFIPVIVDY
+917 TSEEKLQFIPVIVDY

-940 QSFTDNTKN
+940 QSFVDNTKN

-971 LFQAIKSR
+971 LFQAIKAR

-988 SGKTN
+988 GGKS
-993 DEMDTAIKQI
+993 DEEIETAIKQI
-1003 ISEAI
+1003 ISAAI
-1008 TADNVIDIFD
+1008 TAEKVIDVFD
-1018 AAGLKKPN
+1018 AAGLKKPS

-1064 INLVESRKFSEM
+1064 INLVESKKFSEM

-1095 EKVLIPFAEQMK
+1095 EKVLIPFAEQIK
-1107 EADKRGEK
+1107 AADKKGEK

-1129 EVNNSAV
+1129 EINNSAV
-1136 SILGDEILKHIAQE
+1136 SILGDETLKHIAQE
-1150 LLKTVRSST
+1150 LLKAVRNST

-1168 VQANLRR
+1168 VQSALRR
-1175 NIRRILRK
+1175 NIRRILRLH
-1183 FGYPPDLQE
+1183 GYPPDLQE

-1206 EDLVKNGDNKEE
+1206 EDLLHGGNEE

>member
-12 EISIGYL
+12 EIALGYL
-19 QGLGY
+19 QSLGY
-24 KYLNGLV
+24 SYLNGLNI
-31 MSPDGEHPERQYNE
+31 SPDGEHPERQYTD
-45 VVLTTRLRDAID
+45 VVLATRLRDAID
-57 KLNPT
+57 ILNPS
-62 ITQDAKEDAL
+62 ITQEAKEDAL

-78 ESPNQLINNEN
+78 ESPNALINNEK
-89 FHRYLTD
+89 FHKYLTE
-96 GVDVEVRTPSGIRG
+96 GVDVEVRRADGIRG
-110 EKVYIVDFTNPENNE
+110 EKVYIVDFENVENNE
-125 FLAVNQFTVI
+125 FLAINQFTII
-135 EAGAPQRKRPDII
+135 EGSQNKRPDII

-173 AFNQLQ
+173 AYNQLQ

-191 NELLI
+191 NALLI
-196 VSDGWDARCG
+196 VSDGWDALCG
-206 TITSDYG
+206 TVTSDFG
-213 RFMSWKTKDGKTTA
+213 RFMSWKTKDGKTEA
-227 DHLQPQMEVMFLG
+227 SHLDMQMQIMFNG
-240 MLNKTTLLDLIRQ
+240 MLNKQTLLDLIRQ
-253 FIVFEKSDSKTLKK
+253 FIVFEKSDTKTLKK

-284 VRASGFNSPPL
+284 VNAS
-295 EGWSQTGVVKRVST
+295 SQS
-309 NYFELPFNPNLK
+309 
-321 QRARELRQ
+321 
-329 AGNLSEVL
+329 
-337 FWNQVKNKQF
+337 
-347 KQYDF
+347 
-352 DRQKIIGN
+352 
-360 YIVDFY
+360 
-366 CSNCNVVIEIDGSSH
+366 
-381 DYKQEY
+381 
-387 DAERDA
+387 
-393 FLESLGLTVIHIP
+393 
-406 VEDVMKRMGQV
+406 
-417 MDMLFEHPAFQEGN
+417 
-431 SQEPPRP
+431 
-438 SGTPPMEGNVGDRR
+438 GDRR

-464 SLSMVFFSGKLII
+464 SLSMVFYSGKLII

-496 EQLHD
+496 EQLHE

-520 QDLRKL
+520 KDLRKL

-544 MPDDIVQSSSPTG
+544 MQTDIVQNENPNIA
-557 RVGGEGV
+557 R
-564 VNEPSVEYIGADI
+564 EPSVEYIGADI
-577 KALSERKNI
+577 QALSERKNI
-586 VVVADEAHRSQYDF
+586 VVIADEAHRSQYDF

-605 KHLRDALPYATF
+605 KHLRDALPNATF

-625 ETTDRNTQ
+625 ESTDRNTQ

-670 DEKVTID
+670 DEKVHLD

-708 PNRIRKIAEDLVY
+708 PNRIAKIAEDLVY
-721 HFEQRNAVLEGK
+721 HYEQRSGVLEGK

-744 VELYEAIIK
+744 VELYDAIIK

-763 DKGTIKVIMTGSS
+763 DKGSIKVIMTGSS
-776 SDALNMQ
+776 SDTLNMQ
-783 QHIRNKQ
+783 NHIRSKTK
-790 RRKAIGDRL
+790 RKAIGDRL
-799 KNPIDSL
+799 KNPNDSL

-869 TALADYTASGGEG
+869 SALAEYTASGGEG

-904 QLRHFAWR
+904 QLRHFDWK

-917 TPEEKLKFIPVIVDY
+917 SPEEKLKFIPVIVDY

-988 SGKTN
+988 GGSVGE
-993 DEMDTAIKQI
+993 EMETAIKQI

-1064 INLVESRKFSEM
+1064 INLVESKKFSEM

-1095 EKVLIPFAEQMK
+1095 EKVLIPFAEQIK

-1129 EVNNSAV
+1129 EVNNTAV
-1136 SILGDEILKHIAQE
+1136 ALLGDEILKHIAQE
-1150 LLKTVRSST
+1150 LLKTVRNST

-1168 VQANLRR
+1168 VQSALRR
-1175 NIRRILRK
+1175 NIRRILRLH
-1183 FGYPPDLQE
+1183 GYPPDLQE
-1192 KAVETVITQ
+1192 KAVDTVLTQ

-1206 EDLVKNGDNKEE
+1206 DDFINTKPTDE

>member
-1 MRNSITENEIE
+1 MNSISENEIE
-12 EISIGYL
+12 EIAIGYL

-24 KYLNGLV
+24 NYLNGLV
-31 MSPDGEHPERQYNE
+31 ISPDGEHPERQYNE
-45 VVLTTRLRDAID
+45 VVLVTRLRDAID
-57 KLNPT
+57 KLNPN

-78 ESPNQLINNEN
+78 DSPNALINNET
-89 FHRYLTD
+89 FHKYLTE
-96 GVDVEVRTPSGIRG
+96 GVDLEVRTADGIRG
-110 EKVYIVDFTNPENNE
+110 EKVYIVDYNQADNNE
-125 FLAVNQFTVI
+125 FLAVNQFTII
-135 EAGAPQRKRPDII
+135 EGNQNKRHDII

-153 LPLVVIELK
+153 LPLVIIELK

-173 AFNQLQ
+173 AYSQLQ
-179 TYKQAIPSLFTY
+179 TYKQAIPSLFTF
-191 NELLI
+191 NELMI
-196 VSDGWDARCG
+196 VSDGWDALCG
-206 TITSDYG
+206 TVTSDFG

-227 DHLQPQMEVMFLG
+227 DTLQPQMEVMFTG
-240 MLNKTTLLDLIRQ
+240 MLNKQTLLDLIRH
-253 FIVFEKSDSKTLKK
+253 FIVFEKSKDKTLKK

-276 VNKAVEST
+276 VNKAVTTTQS
-284 VRASGFNSPPL
+284 A
-295 EGWSQTGVVKRVST
+295 
-309 NYFELPFNPNLK
+309 
-321 QRARELRQ
+321 A
-329 AGNLSEVL
+329 
-337 FWNQVKNKQF
+337 
-347 KQYDF
+347 
-352 DRQKIIGN
+352 
-360 YIVDFY
+360 
-366 CSNCNVVIEIDGSSH
+366 
-381 DYKQEY
+381 
-387 DAERDA
+387 AE
-393 FLESLGLTVIHIP
+393 T
-406 VEDVMKRMGQV
+406 
-417 MDMLFEHPAFQEGN
+417 
-431 SQEPPRP
+431 
-438 SGTPPMEGNVGDRR
+438 GDRR
-452 GGVIWHTQGSGK
+452 AGVVWHTQGSGK
-464 SLSMVFFSGKLII
+464 SLSMVFYTGKLVLALD
-477 EPRMENPTLV
+477 NPTIV
-487 ILTDRNDLD
+487 VLTDRNDLD
-496 EQLHD
+496 DQLYE
-501 TFTNCQQLL
+501 TFANCQQLL
-510 RQEPQKAEDR
+510 RQEPQQAEDR
-520 QDLRKL
+520 RHLRTL
-526 LKVASGGIVFT
+526 LSVASGGIVFT

-544 MPDDIVQSSSPTG
+544 VDSDIISPDNVVQ
-557 RVGGEGV
+557 
-564 VNEPSVEYIGADI
+564 EPSVEYIGADI

-586 VVVADEAHRSQYDF
+586 VVIADEAHRSQYDF

-605 KHLRDALPYATF
+605 KHLRDALPNASF

-625 ETTDRNTQ
+625 ESTDRNTQ

-648 VEDKATVP
+648 VNDRATVP

-664 KVHFAE
+664 KVHFE
-670 DEKVTID
+670 EEEKVKLD

-686 EELSNRQQMRAK
+686 EELTNRQQLRAK

-708 PNRIRKIAEDLVY
+708 PNRIKKIAEDLVN
-721 HFEQRNAVLEGK
+721 HFDQRNAVLDGK

-744 VELYEAIIK
+744 VELYEAIVN
-753 IRPLW
+753 IRPHW
-758 HSDDD
+758 HSDEDET
-763 DKGTIKVIMTGSS
+763 GTIKVVMTGSS
-776 SDALNMQ
+776 SDALKMQ
-783 QHIRNKQ
+783 PHIRNKP
-790 RRKAIGDRL
+790 RRKAIGERL
-799 KNPIDSL
+799 KNPTDSL

-849 TEGKSGG
+849 TEGKEGG

-869 TALADYTASGGEG
+869 HALAEYTASGGEG

-893 KMLELHEAIDY
+893 KMLELFEAIEY
-904 QLRHFAWR
+904 QLRHFDYK

-917 TPEEKLKFIPVIVDY
+917 NPEEKLKFIPVIVDY

-940 QSFTDNTKN
+940 QSFVDNTKN

-971 LFQAIKSR
+971 LFQAIKAR

-988 SGKTN
+988 GGKS
-993 DEMDTAIKQI
+993 DEEIETAIKQI

-1008 TADNVIDIFD
+1008 TAEKVIDVFD
-1018 AAGLKKPN
+1018 AAGLKKPS

-1036 ELKDL
+1036 ELKNL

-1064 INLVESRKFSEM
+1064 INLVESKKFSEM

-1095 EKVLIPFAEQMK
+1095 EKVLIPFAEQIK
-1107 EADKRGEK
+1107 AADKKGEK

-1129 EVNNSAV
+1129 EINNSAV
-1136 SILGDEILKHIAQE
+1136 SILGDETLKHIAQE
-1150 LLKTVRSST
+1150 LLKTVRNST

-1168 VQANLRR
+1168 VQSALRR
-1175 NIRRILRK
+1175 NIRRILRLH
-1183 FGYPPDLQE
+1183 GYPPDLQE

-1206 EDLVKNGDNKEE
+1206 EDLINGEDEK

>member
-1 MRNSITENEIE
+1 MASITENEIE
-12 EISIGYL
+12 EIAIGYL

-24 KYLNGLV
+24 TYLLGTDI
-31 MSPDGEHPERQYNE
+31 SPDGEHPERQYNE
-45 VVLTTRLRDAID
+45 VVLVTRLRDAID
-57 KLNPT
+57 KLNPN
-62 ITQDAKEDAL
+62 ISQDAKEDAL

-78 ESPNQLINNEN
+78 ESPNALINNET

-96 GVDVEVRTPSGIRG
+96 GVDVEMRTESGIRG
-110 EKVYIVDFTNPENNE
+110 EKIYIVDFENPENNE
-125 FLAVNQFTVI
+125 FLAINQFTVI
-135 EAGAPQRKRPDII
+135 EGNQIKRPDII
-148 LFING
+148 LFVNG

-168 ATIKS
+168 ANLKS

-191 NELLI
+191 NSLLI
-196 VSDGWDARCG
+196 ISDGWDARCG

-213 RFMSWKTKDGKTTA
+213 RFMTWKTPPSTPALLPRGEGSSYRGNLKYSGLIEEARELRKKQTKAEEIFWQLVRNRKFNNLKFRRQHQIGNYIADFYCDELRLVIEFDGEVHNSPEQQKHDSKRDKFLTSSGFKVLRFKNQEILNSPESVFEEIGKAILGNTQKV
-227 DHLQPQMEVMFLG
+227 DSSSPFGRGGGEGLLEMEVMLHG
-240 MLNKTTLLDLIRQ
+240 MLNKHTLLDLIRQ

-284 VRASGFNSPPL
+284 VTASG
-295 EGWSQTGVVKRVST
+295 
-309 NYFELPFNPNLK
+309 
-321 QRARELRQ
+321 
-329 AGNLSEVL
+329 
-337 FWNQVKNKQF
+337 
-347 KQYDF
+347 
-352 DRQKIIGN
+352 
-360 YIVDFY
+360 
-366 CSNCNVVIEIDGSSH
+366 SN
-381 DYKQEY
+381 
-387 DAERDA
+387 
-393 FLESLGLTVIHIP
+393 
-406 VEDVMKRMGQV
+406 
-417 MDMLFEHPAFQEGN
+417 
-431 SQEPPRP
+431 
-438 SGTPPMEGNVGDRR
+438 GDRR

-477 EPRMENPTLV
+477 DPRMENPTLV

-496 EQLHD
+496 EQLHE

-510 RQEPQKAEDR
+510 RQEPQKAESRRELR
-520 QDLRKL
+520 QL
-526 LKVASGGIVFT
+526 LQVASGGIVFT

-544 MPDDIVQSSSPTG
+544 MPTDIVQP
-557 RVGGEGV
+557 ENNNV

-577 KALSERKNI
+577 QALSERKNI
-586 VVVADEAHRSQYDF
+586 VVIADEAHRSQYDF

-605 KHLRDALPYATF
+605 KHLRDALPNATF

-625 ETTDRNTQ
+625 ETTDKNTQ

-648 VEDKATVP
+648 VNDKATVP

-670 DEKVTID
+670 DEKVSLD

-708 PNRIRKIAEDLVY
+708 PNRLQKIAEDLVY
-721 HFEQRNAVLEGK
+721 HFEQRNAVLDGK

-744 VELYEAIIK
+744 VELYDAIIK
-753 IRPLW
+753 IHPLW

-783 QHIRNKQ
+783 PHIRNKP

-799 KNPIDSL
+799 KNPNDPL

-829 DKPMRGHSL
+829 DKPMRGHNL

-849 TEGKSGG
+849 TEGKEGG

-904 QLRHFAWR
+904 QLRHFDWR

-940 QSFTDNTKN
+940 QSFTENTKN

-957 VPHEKA
+957 VPHERA

-988 SGKTN
+988 GGKT
-993 DEMDTAIKQI
+993 DEEMETAIKQI

-1064 INLVESRKFSEM
+1064 INLVESKKFSEM
-1076 LEDAI
+1076 LEEAI

-1095 EKVLIPFAEQMK
+1095 EKVLIPFAEEMK
-1107 EADKRGEK
+1107 KADRRGEQ

-1136 SILGDEILKHIAQE
+1136 SVLGDDILKHIAQE
-1150 LLKTVRSST
+1150 LLKTVRNST

-1168 VQANLRR
+1168 VQSALRR
-1175 NIRRILRK
+1175 NIRRILRLH
-1183 FGYPPDLQE
+1183 GYPPDLQE
-1192 KAVETVITQ
+1192 KAVDTVITQ

-1206 EDLVKNGDNKEE
+1206 EDLVKNGDKKEE

>member
-12 EISIGYL
+12 EIALSYL

-24 KYLNGLV
+24 TYQLGTV
-31 MSPDGEHPERQYNE
+31 ISPDGEHPERQYNE
-45 VVLTTRLRDAID
+45 VVLVTRLRDAID
-57 KLNPT
+57 KLNPN
-62 ITQDAKEDAL
+62 ISLDAKEDAL

-78 ESPNQLINNEN
+78 ESPNALINNEN

-96 GVDVEVRTPSGIRG
+96 GVDVEMRTESGIRG
-110 EKVYIVDFTNPENNE
+110 EKIYIVDFESPENNE
-125 FLAVNQFTVI
+125 FLAVNQFTVV
-135 EAGAPQRKRPDII
+135 EGNQNKRPDII
-148 LFING
+148 LFVNG

-168 ATIKS
+168 ANLKS

-191 NELLI
+191 NSLLI
-196 VSDGWDARCG
+196 ISDGWDARCG

-213 RFMSWKTKDGKTTA
+213 RFMTWKTKDGQTTA
-227 DHLQPQMEVMFLG
+227 DHLQPQMEVMFHG
-240 MLNKTTLLDLIRQ
+240 MLNKHTLLDLIRQ

-284 VRASGFNSPPL
+284 VTASG
-295 EGWSQTGVVKRVST
+295 
-309 NYFELPFNPNLK
+309 
-321 QRARELRQ
+321 
-329 AGNLSEVL
+329 
-337 FWNQVKNKQF
+337 
-347 KQYDF
+347 
-352 DRQKIIGN
+352 
-360 YIVDFY
+360 
-366 CSNCNVVIEIDGSSH
+366 SN
-381 DYKQEY
+381 
-387 DAERDA
+387 
-393 FLESLGLTVIHIP
+393 
-406 VEDVMKRMGQV
+406 
-417 MDMLFEHPAFQEGN
+417 
-431 SQEPPRP
+431 
-438 SGTPPMEGNVGDRR
+438 GDRR

-496 EQLHD
+496 EQLHE

-510 RQEPQKAEDR
+510 RQEPQKAESRRELR
-520 QDLRKL
+520 QL

-544 MPDDIVQSSSPTG
+544 MPTDIVQP
-557 RVGGEGV
+557 ENENV

-577 KALSERKNI
+577 QALSERKNI
-586 VVVADEAHRSQYDF
+586 VVIADEAHRSQYDF

-605 KHLRDALPYATF
+605 KHLRDALPNATF

-625 ETTDRNTQ
+625 ETTDKNTQ

-648 VEDKATVP
+648 VNDKATVP

-664 KVHFAE
+664 KVHFNE
-670 DEKVTID
+670 DEKVSLD

-708 PNRIRKIAEDLVY
+708 PNRLQKIAEDLVY
-721 HFEQRNAVLEGK
+721 HFEQRNAVLDGK

-783 QHIRNKQ
+783 AHIRNKP

-799 KNPIDSL
+799 KNPNDPL

-829 DKPMRGHSL
+829 DKPMRGHNL

-849 TEGKSGG
+849 TEGKEGG

-904 QLRHFAWR
+904 QLRHFDWR

-940 QSFTDNTKN
+940 QSFTENTKN

-957 VPHEKA
+957 VPHERA

-971 LFQAIKSR
+971 LFQAIKTR

-988 SGKTN
+988 GGKT
-993 DEMDTAIKQI
+993 DEEMETAIKQI

-1064 INLVESRKFSEM
+1064 INLVESKKFSEM

-1095 EKVLIPFAEQMK
+1095 EKVLIPFAQQMK
-1107 EADKRGEK
+1107 EADQRGDK

-1129 EVNNSAV
+1129 EINNSAV
-1136 SILGDEILKHIAQE
+1136 AVLGDDILKHIAQE
-1150 LLKTVRSST
+1150 LLKTVRNST

-1168 VQANLRR
+1168 VQSALRR
-1175 NIRRILRK
+1175 NIRRILRLH
-1183 FGYPPDLQE
+1183 GYPPDLQE
-1192 KAVETVITQ
+1192 KAVDTVITQ

-1206 EDLVKNGDNKEE
+1206 EDLVKNGDKKEE

>member
-12 EISIGYL
+12 EIALGYL
-19 QGLGY
+19 KSLGY
-24 KYLNGLV
+24 KYLNGV
-31 MSPDGEHPERQYNE
+31 NISPDGGHPERQYNE

-57 KLNPT
+57 KLNPSLS
-62 ITQDAKEDAL
+62 QDAKEDAL

-78 ESPNQLINNEN
+78 DSPNLLINNET

-96 GVDVEVRTPSGIRG
+96 GVDVEVRTESGIRG
-110 EKVYIVDFTNPENNE
+110 EKIYVIDFDNPENNE

-135 EAGAPQRKRPDII
+135 EGNQNKRPDII
-148 LFING
+148 LFVNG

-168 ATIKS
+168 ANLKS

-191 NELLI
+191 NSLLI
-196 VSDGWDARCG
+196 ISDGWDACCG

-213 RFMSWKTKDGKTTA
+213 RFMTWKTKDGQTTA
-227 DHLQPQMEVMFLG
+227 DHLQPQMEVMFHG
-240 MLNKTTLLDLIRQ
+240 MLNKHTLLDLIRQ

-284 VRASGFNSPPL
+284 VTASG
-295 EGWSQTGVVKRVST
+295 
-309 NYFELPFNPNLK
+309 
-321 QRARELRQ
+321 
-329 AGNLSEVL
+329 
-337 FWNQVKNKQF
+337 
-347 KQYDF
+347 
-352 DRQKIIGN
+352 
-360 YIVDFY
+360 
-366 CSNCNVVIEIDGSSH
+366 SN
-381 DYKQEY
+381 
-387 DAERDA
+387 
-393 FLESLGLTVIHIP
+393 
-406 VEDVMKRMGQV
+406 
-417 MDMLFEHPAFQEGN
+417 
-431 SQEPPRP
+431 
-438 SGTPPMEGNVGDRR
+438 GDRR

-496 EQLHD
+496 EQLHE

-510 RQEPQKAEDR
+510 RQEPQKAESRRELR
-520 QDLRKL
+520 QL

-544 MPDDIVQSSSPTG
+544 MPADIVQP
-557 RVGGEGV
+557 ENENV

-577 KALSERKNI
+577 QALSDRKNI
-586 VVVADEAHRSQYDF
+586 VVIADEAHRSQYDF

-605 KHLRDALPYATF
+605 KHLRDALPNATF

-625 ETTDRNTQ
+625 ETTDKNTQ

-648 VEDKATVP
+648 VNDKATVP

-670 DEKVTID
+670 DEKVSLD

-708 PNRIRKIAEDLVY
+708 PNRLQKIAEDLVY
-721 HFEQRNAVLEGK
+721 HFEQRNAVLDGK

-783 QHIRNKQ
+783 AHIRNKP

-799 KNPIDSL
+799 KNPNDPL

-829 DKPMRGHSL
+829 DKPMRGHNL

-849 TEGKSGG
+849 TEGKEGG

-904 QLRHFAWR
+904 QLRHFDWR

-917 TPEEKLKFIPVIVDY
+917 TPEEKLRFIPVIVDY

-940 QSFTDNTKN
+940 QSFTENTKN

-957 VPHEKA
+957 VPHERA

-988 SGKTN
+988 GGLGG
-993 DEMDTAIKQI
+993 EEIETAIKQI

-1064 INLVESRKFSEM
+1064 INLVESKKFSEM

-1095 EKVLIPFAEQMK
+1095 EKVLIPFAQQMK
-1107 EADKRGEK
+1107 EADQRGDK

-1136 SILGDEILKHIAQE
+1136 AVLGDDILKHIAQE
-1150 LLKTVRSST
+1150 LLKTVRNST

-1168 VQANLRR
+1168 VQSALRR
-1175 NIRRILRK
+1175 NIRRILRLH
-1183 FGYPPDLQE
+1183 GYPPDLQE
-1192 KAVETVITQ
+1192 KAVDTVITQ

-1206 EDLVKNGDNKEE
+1206 EDLVNNGDKKEE

>member
-12 EISIGYL
+12 VIALSYL
-19 QGLGY
+19 QNLGY
-24 KYLNGLV
+24 SYILGTTL
-31 MSPDGEHPERQYNE
+31 SPDGEHPERQYNE
-45 VVLTTRLRDAID
+45 VVLQNRLRDAID

-78 ESPNQLINNEN
+78 ESPNALINNET
-89 FHRYLTD
+89 FHKYLTE
-96 GVDVEVRTPSGIRG
+96 GVDVEVRTADGIRG
-110 EKVYIVDFTNPENNE
+110 EKVYIVDFANAENNE
-125 FLAVNQFTVI
+125 FLAINQFTII
-135 EAGAPQRKRPDII
+135 EGSQNKRPDII
-148 LFING
+148 LFVNG

-173 AFNQLQ
+173 AYNQLQ

-196 VSDGWDARCG
+196 VSDGWDALCG
-206 TITSDYG
+206 TVTSDFG
-213 RFMSWKTKDGKTTA
+213 RFMSWKTKDGETTA
-227 DHLQPQMEVMFLG
+227 DHLQPQMEVMFYG
-240 MLNKTTLLDLIRQ
+240 MLHKKTLLDLIRQ
-253 FIVFEKSDSKTLKK
+253 FVVFEKSDTKTLKK

-276 VNKAVEST
+276 VNKAVKST
-284 VRASGFNSPPL
+284 VIASS
-295 EGWSQTGVVKRVST
+295 
-309 NYFELPFNPNLK
+309 
-321 QRARELRQ
+321 
-329 AGNLSEVL
+329 
-337 FWNQVKNKQF
+337 
-347 KQYDF
+347 
-352 DRQKIIGN
+352 
-360 YIVDFY
+360 
-366 CSNCNVVIEIDGSSH
+366 SN
-381 DYKQEY
+381 
-387 DAERDA
+387 
-393 FLESLGLTVIHIP
+393 
-406 VEDVMKRMGQV
+406 
-417 MDMLFEHPAFQEGN
+417 
-431 SQEPPRP
+431 
-438 SGTPPMEGNVGDRR
+438 GDRR

-464 SLSMVFFSGKLII
+464 SLSMVFYSGKLII

-496 EQLHD
+496 EQLHE

-520 QDLRKL
+520 KDLRKL

-544 MPDDIVQSSSPTG
+544 MQTDIVQTENPNI
-557 RVGGEGV
+557 

-577 KALSERKNI
+577 QALSERKNI

-605 KHLRDALPYATF
+605 KHLRDALPNATF

-625 ETTDRNTQ
+625 ESTDRNTQ
-633 AVFGNYVDIYDIQQA
+633 AVFGTYVDIYDIQQA
-648 VEDKATVP
+648 VNDKATVP

-670 DEKVTID
+670 DEKVHLD

-708 PNRIRKIAEDLVY
+708 PNRIAKIAEDLVY
-721 HFEQRNAVLEGK
+721 HFEQRNAVLDGK

-744 VELYEAIIK
+744 VDLYDAIIK

-776 SDALNMQ
+776 SDTLNMQ
-783 QHIRNKQ
+783 SHIRNKPK
-790 RRKAIGDRL
+790 RKAIGDRL
-799 KNPIDSL
+799 KNPNDSL

-829 DKPMRGHSL
+829 DKPMRGHNL

-849 TEGKSGG
+849 TEGKEGG

-869 TALADYTASGGEG
+869 SALAEYTASGGEG

-904 QLRHFAWR
+904 QLRHFDWK

-917 TPEEKLKFIPVIVDY
+917 LPEEKLKFIPVIVDY

-940 QSFTDNTKN
+940 QSFTENTKN

-957 VPHEKA
+957 VPHDKA

-971 LFQAIKSR
+971 LFQSIKAR
-979 LVKISDRNE
+979 LQKISDRNE
-988 SGKTN
+988 DGKT
-993 DEMDTAIKQI
+993 DEEMETAIKQI

-1064 INLVESRKFSEM
+1064 INLVESKKFSEM

-1095 EKVLIPFAEQMK
+1095 EKVLIPFAEQLK
-1107 EADKRGEK
+1107 EADKRGEN
-1115 LGLDYREYA
+1115 LGLDFREYA

-1129 EVNNSAV
+1129 EVNNTAV
-1136 SILGDEILKHIAQE
+1136 AVLGDEILKHIAQE
-1150 LLKTVRSST
+1150 LLKTVRNST

-1168 VQANLRR
+1168 VQSALRR
-1175 NIRRILRK
+1175 NIRRILRLH
-1183 FGYPPDLQE
+1183 GYPPDLQE
-1192 KAVETVITQ
+1192 KAVDTVITQ

-1206 EDLVKNGDNKEE
+1206 EDFINNNPGEN

>member
-12 EISIGYL
+12 DIALSYL
-19 QGLGY
+19 QNLGY
-24 KYLNGLV
+24 SYLLGTDI
-31 MSPDGEHPERQYNE
+31 SPDGEHPERQYNE
-45 VVLTTRLRDAID
+45 VILATRLRDAID
-57 KLNPT
+57 KLNPA

-78 ESPNQLINNEN
+78 DSPNLLINNET
-89 FHRYLTD
+89 FHKYLTD
-96 GVDVEVRTPSGIRG
+96 GVDVEVRTDSGIRG
-110 EKVYIVDFTNPENNE
+110 EKVHIVDFINPENNE
-125 FLAVNQFTVI
+125 FLAINQFTII
-135 EAGAPQRKRPDII
+135 EGNQNKRPDII
-148 LFING
+148 LFVNG

-173 AFNQLQ
+173 AYNQIQ
-179 TYKQAIPSLFTY
+179 TYKQTIPTLFTY
-191 NELLI
+191 NELVV
-196 VSDGWDARCG
+196 VSDGWDALCG
-206 TITSDYG
+206 TLTSGYG
-213 RFMSWKTKDGKTTA
+213 RFMSWKTRDGKTEA
-227 DHLQPQMEVMFLG
+227 SHLDMGMHVMFNG
-240 MLNKTTLLDLIRQ
+240 MLNKQTLLDLIRQ

-284 VRASGFNSPPL
+284 VIASS
-295 EGWSQTGVVKRVST
+295 ETGDK
-309 NYFELPFNPNLK
+309 
-321 QRARELRQ
+321 
-329 AGNLSEVL
+329 
-337 FWNQVKNKQF
+337 
-347 KQYDF
+347 
-352 DRQKIIGN
+352 
-360 YIVDFY
+360 
-366 CSNCNVVIEIDGSSH
+366 
-381 DYKQEY
+381 
-387 DAERDA
+387 
-393 FLESLGLTVIHIP
+393 
-406 VEDVMKRMGQV
+406 
-417 MDMLFEHPAFQEGN
+417 
-431 SQEPPRP
+431 
-438 SGTPPMEGNVGDRR
+438 R

-464 SLSMVFFSGKLII
+464 SLSMVFYSGKLII
-477 EPRMENPTLV
+477 DPRMENPTLV

-496 EQLHD
+496 EQLHE

-510 RQEPQKAEDR
+510 RQEPQKAESR
-520 QDLRKL
+520 QDLRNL

-544 MPDDIVQSSSPTG
+544 MQTDIVQNGNT
-557 RVGGEGV
+557 VK
-564 VNEPSVEYIGADI
+564 EPSVEYIGAEI
-577 KALSERKNI
+577 QSLSDRKNI

-605 KHLRDALPYATF
+605 KHLRDALPNATF
-617 IGFTGTPI
+617 LGFTGTPI
-625 ETTDRNTQ
+625 ETIDKNTQ

-664 KVHFAE
+664 KVHFE
-670 DEKVTID
+670 ENEKVTID
-677 EQFEELTEG
+677 EQFEELTEN
-686 EELSNRQQMRAK
+686 EELSYRQQMRAK
-698 WTRLEAIVGN
+698 WARLEAIVGN
-708 PNRIRKIAEDLVY
+708 PNRLEKIAQDLVY
-721 HFEQRNAVLEGK
+721 HFEQRNAVLDGK

-744 VELYEAIIK
+744 VELYNAIIK

-758 HSDDD
+758 HSDED

-783 QHIRNKQ
+783 AHIRNKP

-799 KNPIDSL
+799 KNPNDPL

-829 DKPMRGHSL
+829 DKPMRGHNL

-849 TEGKSGG
+849 TEGKEGG

-893 KMLELHEAIDY
+893 KTLELHEAIDY
-904 QLRHFAWR
+904 QLRHFNWR

-917 TPEEKLKFIPVIVDY
+917 TPEEKLIFIPVIVDY

-940 QSFTDNTKN
+940 QSFTENTKN

-957 VPHEKA
+957 VPHERA

-988 SGKTN
+988 GGKT
-993 DEMDTAIKQI
+993 DEEMETAIKQI

-1064 INLVESRKFSEM
+1064 INLVESKKFSEM
-1076 LEDAI
+1076 LEEAI

-1107 EADKRGEK
+1107 ESDKRGDK

-1129 EVNNSAV
+1129 EVNSSAV

-1150 LLKTVRSST
+1150 LLKTVRNST

-1168 VQANLRR
+1168 VQSALRR
-1175 NIRRILRK
+1175 NIRRILRLH
-1183 FGYPPDLQE
+1183 GYPPDLQE
-1192 KAVETVITQ
+1192 KAVDTVITQ

-1206 EDLVKNGDNKEE
+1206 DDLINREK